1 MQHFRTSPREMA
13 ASVWRN
19 RNLILALTKREVVGC
34 YRGSVTG
41 ITWSFFSPIRMLLL
55 YTFVFFVREFKV
67 QVQHFC
73 PSDLESRPGAW
84 RNGWTIPSWRRSD
97 WQLTAS
103 HFLTGRM
110 PLPDL

>member
-55 YTFVFFVREFKV
+55 YTFVFSCVSSKSKYNIFVR
-67 QVQHFC
+67 
-73 PSDLESRPGAW
+73 P
-84 RNGWTIPSWRRSD
+84 I
-97 WQLTAS
+97 
-103 HFLTGRM
+103 
-110 PLPDL
+110 

>member
-19 RNLILALTKREVVGC
+19 GNLILALTKREVVGC

-41 ITWSFFSPIRMLLL
+41 ITWSFFSPIQMVLL

-67 QVQHFC
+67 QVRHFC
-73 PSDLESRPGAW
+73 PSDIAGC
-84 RNGWTIPSWRRSD
+84 
-97 WQLTAS
+97 
-103 HFLTGRM
+103 
-110 PLPDL
+110 